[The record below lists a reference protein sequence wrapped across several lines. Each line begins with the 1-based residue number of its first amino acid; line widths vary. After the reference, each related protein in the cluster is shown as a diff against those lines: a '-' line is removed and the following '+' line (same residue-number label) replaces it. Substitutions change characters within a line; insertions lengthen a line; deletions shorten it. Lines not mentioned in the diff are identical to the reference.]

1 MSSSPEVTTTIVDD
15 NPAVYEHR
23 HVHAVYD
30 QIAPHFSSTRYKV
43 VKISS
48 PFVATLNGNSLGP
61 LSRSFYRAFQPAGS
75 GLIREREMVNIYPY
89 PQTIQEIFGRL
100 GSIEVKAY

>member
-1 MSSSPEVTTTIVDD
+1 MSPDLFFSACCYLSTVASYTVTPMPPSPAAVTTTVVDD

-43 VKISS
+43 VKFSS
-48 PFVATLNGNSLGP
+48 LFVVTLNGNSLGP
-61 LSRSFYRAFQPAGS
+61 LFRSFY
-75 GLIREREMVNIYPY
+75 
-89 PQTIQEIFGRL
+89 
-100 GSIEVKAY
+100 